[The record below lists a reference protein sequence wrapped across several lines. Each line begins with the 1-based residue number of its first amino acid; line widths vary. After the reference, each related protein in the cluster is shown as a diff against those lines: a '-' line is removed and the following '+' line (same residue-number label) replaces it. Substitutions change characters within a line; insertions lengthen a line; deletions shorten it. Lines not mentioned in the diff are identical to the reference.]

1 MRLRSRRTRERVFR
15 GVEDRLTFAVSADV
29 YDRHVGRYGAELG
42 AALARVAN
50 VRPGQRA
57 LDVGAGPGALT
68 RVLVDLLGPEHVVA
82 VDPSEPFLAA
92 LRERMPGVDARIAFV
107 EELPFVDGDFDV
119 ALAQLVLNFAADPE
133 AAVAEMRRVVRP
145 GGVVAA
151 CVWDYPGEMTL
162 LQTFWS
168 AAAALEP
175 ELAQATDERATMA
188 LDEEGELAE
197 LWRRARLADVEH
209 GALVVSAE
217 YEDFDSL
224 WEPFAAGVAPSG
236 AYTASLDTGRREA
249 LRAEYHRRLGSP
261 DGPFRLTAR
270 AWYAVGTA

>member
-1 MRLRSRRTRERVFR
+1 
-15 GVEDRLTFAVSADV
+15 VEDRLTFAVSADV

-92 LRERMPGVDARIAFV
+92 LRERLPGVDARIALA
-107 EELPFVDGDFDV
+107 EELPFSDGEFDV
-119 ALAQLVLNFAADPE
+119 ALAQLVLNFAPDPE
-133 AAVAEMRRVVRP
+133 AAVGEMRRVVRP

-162 LQTFWS
+162 LQTFW
-168 AAAALEP
+168 AAAAAHEP
-175 ELAQATDERATMA
+175 ELAQASDERATMA

-197 LWRRARLADVEH
+197 SFRGAGLTDVEE
-209 GALVVSAE
+209 GALIASAD
-217 YEDFDSL
+217 YASFEDL
-224 WEPFAAGVAPSG
+224 WDPFTAGVGPAG
-236 AYTASLDTGRREA
+236 AYAASLDDGRRGA
-249 LRAEYHRRLGSP
+249 LREEFWRRLGSP
-261 DGPFRLTAR
+261 RGPFRLTAR
-270 AWYAVGTA
+270 AWYAVGNV